1 MSILCSIPTQCL
13 LGLHAGHFPIA
24 MGSLELDTEETDVNA
39 VSLLHPRHA
48 QWCPLPHHAQLI
60 CDV

>member
-1 MSILCSIPTQCL
+1 
-13 LGLHAGHFPIA
+13 

-39 VSLLHPRHA
+39 VSVLLPCHA
-48 QWCPLPHHAQLI
+48 QRCLLPYYAQLV